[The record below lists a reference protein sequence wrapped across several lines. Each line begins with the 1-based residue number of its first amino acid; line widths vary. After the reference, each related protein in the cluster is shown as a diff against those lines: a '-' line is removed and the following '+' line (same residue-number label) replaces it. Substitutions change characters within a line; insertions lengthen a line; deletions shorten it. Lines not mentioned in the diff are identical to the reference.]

1 MDPKTVMS
9 FSDAFTYL
17 SGGYAIKRIGWL
29 GYWVKD
35 GNDLVMHCKDG
46 SIVRLSEGCD
56 PILTLGSVA
65 AKDWMIVYDSL
76 RAELDEIHKSGIF
89 KPKPTEGS

>member
-1 MDPKTVMS
+1 MGPKTVMS

-17 SGGYAIKRIGWL
+17 STGYAVKRVEWL

-35 GNDLVMHCKDG
+35 GTDLVMHCKDG

-65 AKDWMIVYDSL
+65 AGDWMIVYDSL
-76 RAELDEIHKSGIF
+76 RAELDKIHKSGILG
-89 KPKPTEGS
+89 PKPTVGA